1 MARRWRKG
9 IRRQFVFFF
18 ELRISILILNSFPII
33 FSIILPMFVIGF
45 SSKFGCTHKCRT
57 FLSGRS
63 LPENRRRTK
72 RSGEVE
78 DKEKAIVFH
87 LNTEQPPT
95 KYARDGTSLAVGES
109 STEANNNKKLCC
121 YVFHFLNQL
130 FYFVT
135 LGGLRWK
142 FFIDTDIDDLP
153 HLVILVCHISNP
165 TLRGCRPVHT
175 PESSY

>member
-1 MARRWRKG
+1 MYAQMSNVSERKVTTGEQTKNEAKWRG
-9 IRRQFVFFF
+9 GGQR
-18 ELRISILILNSFPII
+18 ESDSIP
-33 FSIILPMFVIGF
+33 
-45 SSKFGCTHKCRT
+45 
-57 FLSGRS
+57 
-63 LPENRRRTK
+63 PERGAT
-72 RSGEVE
+72 
-78 DKEKAIVFH
+78 
-87 LNTEQPPT
+87 PT